1 MINKLRANNEKGFT
15 LIELM
20 IVIAIIGI
28 LAAIAVPQFSAYRIR
43 AYNTSAISDI
53 KNLQISE
60 ATFMG
65 DWQTFGR
72 SEEAA
77 VPGNGGTGPGAL
89 LIGPA
94 DLTNAIITGSVSGS
108 GSDSEDIPRGMN
120 IGLGNQVR
128 LVATTD
134 VSGSNFTAIA
144 KHEKGNATYGVDS
157 DITALYQDLTTPA
170 FSTVGLNIEAG
181 AEPISTN
188 ADEFTDVGG
197 WVAK

>member
-1 MINKLRANNEKGFT
+1 MLKRLREKNKKGFT

-28 LAAIAVPQFSAYRIR
+28 LAAIAIPQFSAYRIR

-77 VPGNGGTGPGAL
+77 VPGDGGTGPGAL

-94 DLTNAIITGSVSGS
+94 DLTNAIITGDS
-108 GSDSEDIPRGMN
+108 SDSASDSTGTPRGMN

-128 LVATTD
+128 LVATTAD
-134 VSGSNFTAIA
+134 SGSTFTAAA

-157 DITALYQDLTTPA
+157 DITALYQDLTTEA
-170 FSTVGLNIEAG
+170 LSTVGKNIEAG
-181 AEPISTN
+181 AEPGSTN
-188 ADEFTDVGG
+188 GDDFTGVEG